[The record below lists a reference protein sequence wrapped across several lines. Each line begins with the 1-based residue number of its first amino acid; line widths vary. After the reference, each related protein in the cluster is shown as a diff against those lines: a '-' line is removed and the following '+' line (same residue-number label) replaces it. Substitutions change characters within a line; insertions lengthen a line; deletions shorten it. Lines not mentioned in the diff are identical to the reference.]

1 MRLPITYPYISPPH
15 TPTQFLVHTIL
26 QTDIQNTNTI
36 KSDFEHQ
43 FIFRSTEHD
52 TSTKKPVDITTI
64 KNIDENHPDGK
75 TEGMSP
81 TTIALLIV
89 VVILCVIIITVAIV
103 VICLRLRQKG
113 PVFGKTHGKTSC

>member
-1 MRLPITYPYISPPH
+1 M
-15 TPTQFLVHTIL
+15 
-26 QTDIQNTNTI
+26 DII
-36 KSDFEHQ
+36 
-43 FIFRSTEHD
+43 
-52 TSTKKPVDITTI
+52 TI

-81 TTIALLIV
+81 TTIALLI